1 MTASRR
7 SNLPSAPPPDGG
19 PVLDLAVEQRKIR
32 RNVLFAAVLC
42 AVVLLGA
49 CCFLPNFFE
58 APEALVDRLSFALQ
72 ADLFVLVWLV
82 VAVQMVSSGR
92 YRSVADNRGSA
103 FGPPSPRI
111 AIKVAFLQNTLE
123 QSVIA
128 VGAHLALASL
138 VTGPSLFFIPA
149 AVVLFAIGRVAFL
162 TGYPH
167 GAGARGFGM
176 ATTLIPSMVAYVW
189 AIGLVVRSLFA

>member
-92 YRSVADNRGSA
+92 YRSRLCENPVA
-103 FGPPSPRI
+103 
-111 AIKVAFLQNTLE
+111 
-123 QSVIA
+123 
-128 VGAHLALASL
+128 
-138 VTGPSLFFIPA
+138 
-149 AVVLFAIGRVAFL
+149 
-162 TGYPH
+162 
-167 GAGARGFGM
+167 
-176 ATTLIPSMVAYVW
+176 
-189 AIGLVVRSLFA
+189 